1 MAAKV
6 LFLFLALFGSAAY
19 GSVEEGRPVTKVIN
33 MLKDMQKQLEK
44 EGEEDEDVYDKLM
57 CWCQTNDR
65 EKTQAIADAEEA
77 ITNLGA
83 SIEELTATAAR
94 LTAEIANGEAELAK
108 NNKALDKA
116 TAIRQED
123 LAAFNADEKDT
134 LASIASMKGALQVLS
149 KQNSFLQLDNGAAS
163 PDDFGTIVV
172 ALNSALR
179 TKKVELSPAD
189 RRLVTAFLQGQQPAS
204 AGSYAPQS
212 GAIFGVL
219 KNMKESFEAG
229 LANSQKEEM
238 QGVAAYE
245 ELKAAKEDEI
255 ESGSEQVET
264 KKSQLAGAEEKC
276 ATDKQALADTT
287 AALKADRDFMAML
300 KSTCASADAQMEER
314 QKQRAVEIEGVSK
327 ALAILSSDEAHD
339 LFTKTFNPAFVQL
352 ASVSEHGA
360 SLETQMRTEVA
371 KSLLRAAKKH
381 HNSNLALLATKVKLA
396 QFTEVKKSIDTMI
409 ADLETQKANEVKLKD
424 FCVKAK
430 AENAHTDAVLQKDKA
445 MSQTKIKDL
454 TNTIETLETD
464 IEALQAEIAEMQI
477 ELAKAKENRSNENK
491 EFQQTV
497 ADQRATQQLIASAL
511 EVLKGVYGSAA
522 LVQMGSKSLQAPE
535 AGGPPPPGFKTYE
548 KSSGSGGV
556 MGLMEGCIAEAKAL
570 EQEAVRGEE
579 SAQSA
584 YEDFVKDTQASVE
597 ADQTEIANKK
607 EAKGKA
613 EGDKAEAEVTLDS
626 ELSELQN
633 LANERADLGSQCDF
647 VQANFDVRQEAFQ
660 NEADTLKQAKQ
671 QLEGAAAR

>member
-1 MAAKV
+1 M
-6 LFLFLALFGSAAY
+6 
-19 GSVEEGRPVTKVIN
+19 
-33 MLKDMQKQLEK
+33 
-44 EGEEDEDVYDKLM
+44 
-57 CWCQTNDR
+57 
-65 EKTQAIADAEEA
+65 
-77 ITNLGA
+77 
-83 SIEELTATAAR
+83 
-94 LTAEIANGEAELAK
+94 
-108 NNKALDKA
+108 
-116 TAIRQED
+116 
-123 LAAFNADEKDT
+123 
-134 LASIASMKGALQVLS
+134 
-149 KQNSFLQLDNGAAS
+149 
-163 PDDFGTIVV
+163 
-172 ALNSALR
+172 
-179 TKKVELSPAD
+179 
-189 RRLVTAFLQGQQPAS
+189 
-204 AGSYAPQS
+204 
-212 GAIFGVL
+212 
-219 KNMKESFEAG
+219 
-229 LANSQKEEM
+229 
-238 QGVAAYE
+238 
-245 ELKAAKEDEI
+245 EDEI

-327 ALAILSSDEAHD
+327 ALAILSSDEAHA
-339 LFTKTFNPAFVQL
+339 LFTKTFNPAASFVQL
-352 ASVSEHGA
+352 RQITAHTGSA
-360 SLETQMRTEVA
+360 SLEARRVA
-371 KSLLRAAKKH
+371 VAAELINAAKKH
-381 HNSNLALLATKVKLA
+381 HDPKLALLATKVKLA
-396 QFTEVKKSIDTMI
+396 QFTEVKKAIDTMI
-409 ADLETQKANEVKLKD
+409 SDIEQQAANEVKLKD

-430 AENAHTDAVLQKDKA
+430 AENAHTDAVLQKDKE
-445 MSQTKIKDL
+445 MSVSKIKDL
-454 TNTIETLETD
+454 SNTIEALETD

-477 ELAKAKENRSNENK
+477 ELSKAKENRATENK

-613 EGDKAEAEVTLDS
+613 EG
-626 ELSELQN
+626 
-633 LANERADLGSQCDF
+633 
-647 VQANFDVRQEAFQ
+647 
-660 NEADTLKQAKQ
+660 
-671 QLEGAAAR
+671 